1 MEEILS
7 DPAAQPN
14 ITRPSSTAL
23 DIQVLGLCRFSVP
36 SEGAFQVTHDT
47 IEQRRAMLY
56 EPARLDNRFI
66 WFEHVLLP
74 AIAKQKDP
82 QFKLI
87 ILMGEDFPEPYRAR
101 MLAHIET
108 VPQLCAEFAPPLHHR
123 KICADA
129 MAAHIDVDADVV
141 AQFRLDDDD
150 AVAVDFVHRL
160 RRDARRAKGFVRS
173 GGPVAI
179 DYGKGILL
187 CVDPDGAGVTTLPRL
202 TRYWTPGLAV
212 VAEPSHGKHIL
223 DYEHHKLWTQM
234 TTITLVDEVMFVRG
248 VHGSNDSSF
257 SIDGPGFAM
266 SDEEAPKVL
275 KKRFQINL
283 ASFTKAI
290 LPKVKS

>member
-1 MEEILS
+1 
-7 DPAAQPN
+7 
-14 ITRPSSTAL
+14 
-23 DIQVLGLCRFSVP
+23 
-36 SEGAFQVTHDT
+36 
-47 IEQRRAMLY
+47 MLY
-56 EPARLDNRFI
+56 DPARLDTRFI
-66 WFEHVLLP
+66 WFEQVLLP
-74 AIAKQKDP
+74 GIAKQKDP

-101 MLAHIET
+101 MLAHIDA

-129 MAAHIDVDADVV
+129 MAAHIDVDADAV
-141 AQFRLDDDD
+141 AEFRLDDDD

-187 CVDPDGAGVTTLPRL
+187 CVGPEGAGVTTLPRL
-202 TRYWTPGLAV
+202 TRYWTPALALV
-212 VAEPSHGKHIL
+212 IEPSHDKHIL

-248 VHGSNDSSF
+248 VHGSNDSTF

-266 SDEEAPKVL
+266 TDEEAPKIL

-290 LPKVKS
+290 LPKAKS

>member
-1 MEEILS
+1 M
-7 DPAAQPN
+7 PA
-14 ITRPSSTAL
+14 RPSSTAL

-36 SEGAFQVTHDT
+36 SEGAFQITHDS
-47 IEQRRAMLY
+47 IQERRAMLY
-56 EPARLDNRFI
+56 DPARLETRFI
-66 WFEHVLLP
+66 WFEQVLLP
-74 AIAKQKDP
+74 GIARQKDP

-87 ILMGEDFPEPYRAR
+87 ILMGEDFPEPYRTR
-101 MLAHIET
+101 MLAHIAA

-123 KICADA
+123 KICAEA
-129 MAAHIDVDADVV
+129 MAAHIDADAV
-141 AQFRLDDDD
+141 AVAEFRLDDDD

-173 GGPVAI
+173 GGPLAI

-187 CVDPDGAGVTTLPRL
+187 CVDPDRAGVTTLPRL
-202 TRYWTPGLAV
+202 TRYWTRGLAV
-212 VAEPSHGKHIL
+212 VMEPGHDKHIL

-266 SDEEAPKVL
+266 SDDEAHKLL

-283 ASFTKAI
+283 AAFTRSI
-290 LPKVKS
+290 LATAK